1 MKKRHSRLRRYAL
14 PLGVLTLVSAT
25 VSEPPALPSTDDETE
40 PHSRD
45 SIPSIDDSSKSEPID
60 TLRYKNLTIND
71 YERVAAELEIPT
83 AAIRAIVSIEAGP
96 KAKGFNPDSTPIISF
111 DLAMFRQAAKQRG
124 INIDLYK
131 ESHPDVF
138 NKLNKKKFGS
148 TQKAQYARLKSAMS
162 IDSIAALEGTFWG
175 MFQIGG
181 FNWKLCGCES
191 VFEFVERTSYSEL
204 EQLELFA
211 DFMRARRLVKYIKSR
226 DWDAFSLRYNGPGY
240 KKHSYELRLA
250 KAYEEFSK

>member
-25 VSEPPALPSTDDETE
+25 VSENPAIPSDEKLE
-40 PHSRD
+40 PQSGD
-45 SIPSIDDSSKSEPID
+45 SIPLPEEPAVSEAVDS
-60 TLRYKNLTIND
+60 LRYKTLTISD
-71 YERVAAELEIPT
+71 YQRVASELDIPT

-96 KAKGFNPDSTPIISF
+96 KAEGFNPDSTPIISF

-124 INIDLYK
+124 IDINLYK

-191 VFEFVERTSYSEL
+191 VFDFIERISHSEL

-211 DFMRARRLVKYIKSR
+211 AFMRARNLVKYIRAK

-240 KKHSYELRLA
+240 KKHSYEIRMA